1 MVYFGMP
8 VCVFC
13 QKTLKYLD
21 EAKSFHSA
29 SGENLSG
36 IQKLD
41 FPKCSEA
48 VFKQQRLDELGC
60 FSNGSG

>member
-1 MVYFGMP
+1 MCILSKNTG
-8 VCVFC
+8 
-13 QKTLKYLD
+13 KYLD

-36 IQKLD
+36 IQRLD